1 MVQGIQLNIIRDG
14 GCAICKNFIKSARN
28 VTLTLNL
35 SLTPALTPTTT
46 AIMHCVLIMDAE
58 GILEGGGR
66 PGFGRWSNFYVAAGS
81 PLSSTRWT
89 PHASSHWLKDAKSLS
104 NGFRISFDRRHGPKL
119 IRFRISLCLFLRRLL
134 CRPARRH
141 APPPPALRVAA
152 VFQAATEGGVAAGGA
167 PPVPGAAPT
176 RRPAAHHRLQRPP
189 AQGVGLRRAEL
200 QPRGVCAPPPGGT
213 VC

>member
-35 SLTPALTPTTT
+35 SLILALTLTTT

-81 PLSSTRWT
+81 PLSSTRGT
-89 PHASSHWLKDAKSLS
+89 PHSHWLKDAKSLS
-104 NGFRISFDRRHGPKL
+104 NGFRISFDSRHGPKL

-141 APPPPALRVAA
+141 APPPSGPQGRRGISSRHRRWRRCGRSTTRTRGSPHPSPRRASPAT
-152 VFQAATEGGVAAGGA
+152 AATG
-167 PPVPGAAPT
+167 
-176 RRPAAHHRLQRPP
+176 
-189 AQGVGLRRAEL
+189 
-200 QPRGVCAPPPGGT
+200 PRHGT
-213 VC
+213 PSG